1 MQKTS
6 TLNITTP
13 NDRDI
18 VLTRVFDAP
27 RALVFK
33 AFTDPT
39 LIPKWWGRR
48 GHTTT
53 VDTMDVRPGGAWR
66 FVERA
71 PDGNEFAF
79 HGIYREAAAPA
90 RLVYTFEFEG
100 MPGYVSLEMVTLE
113 ERGGQTTITNTVAF
127 HTMEDR
133 DGMLASGMEGGA
145 TESMDELGELLA
157 SMLAREAN

>member
-71 PDGNEFAF
+71 PDGNEFSF
-79 HGIYREAAAPA
+79 HGIYREIEAPG
-90 RLVYTFEFEG
+90 RLVYTFEFEP
-100 MPGYVSLEMVTLE
+100 MPGYISLEMVKLE
-113 ERGGQTTITNTVAF
+113 EQDGKTTMSNTVAF

-133 DGMLASGMEGGA
+133 DGMIASGMESGA
-145 TESMDELGELLA
+145 TDSMDKLAELLA